1 MTSLSCKK
9 FKIIFTLKR
18 GHEGQLICIQKN
30 IKLAAIYEKGQYELF
45 FNGNLREVRLIDLI
59 LILLNLKDSIR
70 TIGVLRIYTKQ
81 HADHESLQYFFL

>member
-1 MTSLSCKK
+1 MAADGRRFNILLYAYKLAFMTSLSCKK

-45 FNGNLREVRLIDLI
+45 FNGNLREVRLI
-59 LILLNLKDSIR
+59 KRKCS
-70 TIGVLRIYTKQ
+70 
-81 HADHESLQYFFL
+81 F

>member
-30 IKLAAIYEKGQYELF
+30 IKLMAAIYEKDQYA
-45 FNGNLREVRLIDLI
+45 
-59 LILLNLKDSIR
+59 S
-70 TIGVLRIYTKQ
+70 
-81 HADHESLQYFFL
+81 HEYQNNDITE